1 MCKRATVITH
11 RTRYAKAESRCS
23 ALQVL
28 FMFGNVVKTLF
39 AKMMSSHYYKA
50 SQFEKLQDALK
61 KARLA
66 WFHARGGRAQQYA
79 CCVIARTV
87 ACVYAG

>member
-1 MCKRATVITH
+1 
-11 RTRYAKAESRCS
+11 
-23 ALQVL
+23 
-28 FMFGNVVKTLF
+28 MFGNVIKTLF

-66 WFHARGGRAQQYA
+66 LPCARLQHDQFCGVPPAALVLLCR
-79 CCVIARTV
+79 
-87 ACVYAG
+87 